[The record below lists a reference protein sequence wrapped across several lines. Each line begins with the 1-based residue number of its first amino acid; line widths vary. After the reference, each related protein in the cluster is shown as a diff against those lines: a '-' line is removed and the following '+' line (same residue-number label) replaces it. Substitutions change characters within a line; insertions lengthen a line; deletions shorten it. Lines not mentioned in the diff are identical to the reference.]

1 MLMYGR
7 NQHNILK
14 QLSSNLKKIEKIVGE
29 GIQVIIS
36 KRRMLNK
43 LTGKLN
49 MLSWK
54 MEDVE
59 KSKISCKEMKT
70 SVWDE

>member
-1 MLMYGR
+1 M
-7 NQHNILK
+7 
-14 QLSSNLKKIEKIVGE
+14 GE

-36 KRRMLNK
+36 ERRMLNK

-49 MLSWK
+49 VLSWK

-59 KSKISCKEMKT
+59 KSQISCREMKT

>member
-14 QLSSNLKKIEKIVGE
+14 QLSSNLKKIEKIVGA
-29 GIQVIIS
+29 QVIIS

>member
-1 MLMYGR
+1 MYGR

-49 MLSWK
+49 MLS
-54 MEDVE
+54 
-59 KSKISCKEMKT
+59 
-70 SVWDE
+70 